1 MHLEDD
7 AELYALGMLRP
18 EERARADEH
27 LATCDVCAQRV
38 ARAEA
43 VVAELA
49 ILPHVDIASVTT
61 RRSYLPL
68 GAVLALAAALFVG
81 FAFGRGS
88 GPPPVSDA
96 LRSTLVHSHFRHVS
110 LSSRTAPAIG
120 AKVLYGNDGAWLWIV
135 LDRRDCRCR
144 VIAYRMGVATSLGE
158 PVPTGATSELY
169 TTTALR
175 VDRIVLE
182 SRGDAGILASA
193 TLAY

>member
-49 ILPHVDIASVTT
+49 ILPHAQIGVARP
-61 RRSYLPL
+61 RRSYRPL
-68 GAVLALAAALFVG
+68 GAVLALAAALFAG

-88 GPPPVSDA
+88 APSSTSDA
-96 LRSTLVHSHFRHVS
+96 LRTTLVHAHFRHVS
-110 LSSRTAPAIG
+110 LISQATPAIG
-120 AKVLYGNDGAWLWIV
+120 AKVLYGNDGAWLWII
-135 LDRRDCRCR
+135 LDRADCRCR
-144 VIAYRMGVATSLGE
+144 VVAYRNGVATSLGE

-169 TTTALR
+169 VTVAPH
-175 VDRIVLE
+175 VDRISLE
-182 SRGDAGILASA
+182 SRGDGTSLASA